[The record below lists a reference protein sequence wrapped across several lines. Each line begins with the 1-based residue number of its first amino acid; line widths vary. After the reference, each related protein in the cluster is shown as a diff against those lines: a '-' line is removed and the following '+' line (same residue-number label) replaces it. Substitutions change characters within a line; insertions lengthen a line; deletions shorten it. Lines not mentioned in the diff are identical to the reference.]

1 MKDEKLKEIAAEAF
15 LSISP
20 NVRTGVFV
28 DVFTH
33 QGWFHDA
40 RCMVDY
46 AAITEDPREPFNVT
60 CDSPVVCT
68 TTVREDGIASDVRP
82 LAGLPD
88 VAAAYEAVV
97 SMEMDNI
104 SVSTET
110 GEILYAASRPTDVG
124 QVYADYADE
133 MSGTIGEPE
142 ALALYDALNAAWRM
156 AYRLSEITQRHLVT
170 ETARAWKPA
179 E

>member
-15 LSISP
+15 LSVSP

-33 QGWFHDA
+33 QGWFHNA

-60 CDSPVVCT
+60 CDRPVVCT

-88 VAAAYEAVV
+88 DSSAYEAVV
-97 SMEMDNI
+97 SMEMDNV
-104 SVSTET
+104 SVSVET
-110 GEILYAASRPTDVG
+110 DEIQYDARRPTDID

-133 MSGTIGEPE
+133 ISDTIGEPE
-142 ALALYDALNAAWRM
+142 ALALHDALNAAYRLV
-156 AYRLSEITQRHLVT
+156 YRLSEMTERHIVVERGRT
-170 ETARAWKPA
+170 WKPA